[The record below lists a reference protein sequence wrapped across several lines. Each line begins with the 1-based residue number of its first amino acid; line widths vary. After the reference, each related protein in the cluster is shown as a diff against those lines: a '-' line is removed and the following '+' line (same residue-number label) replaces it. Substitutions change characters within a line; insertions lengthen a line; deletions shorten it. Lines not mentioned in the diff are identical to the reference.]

1 MEVID
6 LYLKNWFLDLYY
18 QIQQIDLSSNHF
30 LKNVLILEST
40 SLAEF
45 LLLGWSMNFSFYR
58 SWIDTFRFCFTWR
71 LTNVV
76 KNLLGDHSASQSR
89 CWEISNGVL

>member
-18 QIQQIDLSSNHF
+18 QIQQVDLSSNHF

-76 KNLLGDHSASQSR
+76 KDLLGDHSASQSR
-89 CWEISNGVL
+89 CWEISNSVL